1 MSDNNDKSEVE
12 LNKKEE
18 NVTEETKKAQE
29 EEEEIGKQIKS
40 YYKLYWMQSVPNDVE
55 IMKSSY

>member
-18 NVTEETKKAQE
+18 TVTEETKKAQE

-40 YYKLYWMQSVPNDVE
+40 YYKLYWM
-55 IMKSSY
+55 

>member
-18 NVTEETKKAQE
+18 NVTEPSGENKKVEQ
-29 EEEEIGKQIKS
+29 EEEEIGKK
-40 YYKLYWMQSVPNDVE
+40 N
-55 IMKSSY
+55 